1 MPCIPVIL
9 RYGAGHLI
17 WIFHFILL
25 LATGTTTALAAERN
39 DQASAC
45 KGDVFRL
52 CFLDI
57 PNEKLM
63 TECLESKLDQLT
75 PKCRAM
81 FEEDEAE
88 DIQRR
93 QEEGAATRQPAAKPA
108 H

>member
-1 MPCIPVIL
+1 MQRIPAL
-9 RYGAGHLI
+9 RRYGAHGLI
-17 WIFHFILL
+17 WTAQFTMAIV
-25 LATGTTTALAAERN
+25 LASVSAHAAGRE

-45 KGDVFRL
+45 KNDVFRL

-63 TECLESKLDQLT
+63 TECLESKLNQLS

-81 FEEDEAE
+81 FEDDEAQDAE
-88 DIQRR
+88 HR
-93 QEEGAATRQPAAKPA
+93 QEDAAVARQVAPA

>member
-1 MPCIPVIL
+1 MSS
-9 RYGAGHLI
+9 AH
-17 WIFHFILL
+17 
-25 LATGTTTALAAERN
+25 AAERG

-63 TECLESKLDQLT
+63 TECLESKLDQLS

-81 FEEDEAE
+81 FEDDGPSGPTGTPA
-88 DIQRR
+88 
-93 QEEGAATRQPAAKPA
+93 QPPPPTPPA
-108 H
+108 PR

>member
-1 MPCIPVIL
+1 MQCIPAVW
-9 RYGAGHLI
+9 RHGAHGLI
-17 WIFHFILL
+17 WTFHFTMAVVLVS
-25 LATGTTTALAAERN
+25 ASAHAAGRE

-63 TECLESKLDQLT
+63 TECLESKLDQLS

-81 FEEDEAE
+81 FEDDEAQDAEHKQE
-88 DIQRR
+88 D
-93 QEEGAATRQPAAKPA
+93 AAVARDIPPA

>member
-1 MPCIPVIL
+1 MRRLPDV
-9 RYGAGHLI
+9 RRATTHG
-17 WIFHFILL
+17 L
-25 LATGTTTALAAERN
+25 LALICVATGAACALSTAHAAERG

-63 TECLESKLDQLT
+63 TECLESKLDQLS

-81 FEEDEAE
+81 FEDDDPPKPTNTPA
-88 DIQRR
+88 QPVP
-93 QEEGAATRQPAAKPA
+93 PAAPA
-108 H
+108 PR

>member
-9 RYGAGHLI
+9 RYGAGGLI
-17 WIFHFILL
+17 WIFHFVLL
-25 LATGTTTALAAERN
+25 MTVAATTALAAGRN

-88 DIQRR
+88 DTERQRD
-93 QEEGAATRQPAAKPA
+93 EDAATQRPAPVAA

>member
-1 MPCIPVIL
+1 MQCIPAVR
-9 RYGAGHLI
+9 RYGAHGLI
-17 WIFHFILL
+17 WTAHFAMAVV
-25 LATGTTTALAAERN
+25 LASVSAHAAGRE

-45 KGDVFRL
+45 KNDVFRL

-63 TECLESKLDQLT
+63 TECLESKLSQLS

-81 FEEDEAE
+81 FEDDEAQDAEHKQE
-88 DIQRR
+88 D
-93 QEEGAATRQPAAKPA
+93 AAVAREVAPT